1 MLYWMG
7 CDAITGGLKWGT
19 LVFLLLV
26 QFYRRKYLPE
36 KSGGGVPAKY
46 IMKVDEFAEKC
57 KRGKGNVSI
66 GSGNKREILEEYF
79 L

>member
-1 MLYWMG
+1 MG
-7 CDAITGGLKWGT
+7 DNSVLAAGAVLSKKIPAGEIW
-19 LVFLLLV
+19 
-26 QFYRRKYLPE
+26 
-36 KSGGGVPAKY
+36 GGVPAKY

-79 L
+79 LEVKHNGTKI